1 MKNLHLKIF
10 FALMM
15 LLTGAFAA
23 NGRQIKS
30 YPDVE
35 KVTVFTDRSI
45 YITGEK
51 VQFSAFIRS
60 AFQQEPPLSLI
71 LYVEIVT
78 TDGKSIVREKFPVK
92 NYFAEG
98 SLSVPKDIITG
109 IYYLRAYTKYMRNSG
124 PEAYSY
130 LALKIVNPLRNDI
143 IQGSD
148 TAGIAKA
155 EANHADYADT
165 FVISS
170 DKNEYK
176 PREVV
181 HVSIIAQDIRPGD
194 IQGLCISVVPEASYS
209 ENMLQLPVRDSQVK
223 SLRYYPENRGVSLT
237 GELKENASGNTIA
250 GARVNLS
257 IIGKGREFM
266 AMQTDSS
273 GRYFFTLPAYT
284 GRRDLFLSA
293 VNSLDSHP
301 EIIVDNDFCT
311 EPVHLPSPIFKL
323 SADEYAATYKMAL
336 NARLWEIFAP
346 DTIPCKDQVEI
357 SDRAFYGKPSATLI
371 IDKYIQLPTLEDYF
385 FELPTFVK
393 VRKRHGEKYLKVIGS
408 QAEMT
413 FFDPLIMVDWVA
425 IDDPA
430 KILAIQPQDVE
441 RIEFV
446 YEPYVKGDVTYGGI
460 VSIISKRGD
469 FAGIDLPASGK
480 FINYRFLAEESTC
493 RKSEPAIANIPEVR
507 NTLFWEPNLE
517 LNAIDGAGITF
528 TTPDTPGR
536 YLILLNGVTRDGYNV
551 TYKKEFDVS
560 QEK

>member
-1 MKNLHLKIF
+1 
-10 FALMM
+10 MM

-35 KVTVFTDRSI
+35 KVTVFTDRSL

-60 AFQQEPPLSLI
+60 VFQQEPPLSVI
-71 LYVEIVT
+71 LYVEIVSP
-78 TDGKSIVREKFPVK
+78 DGKSIAREKFSVK

-98 SLSVPKDIITG
+98 DLSVPKDIITG
-109 IYYLRAYTKYMRNSG
+109 IYYLRAYTKYKRNAG

-130 LALKIVNPLRNDI
+130 VALKIVNPFRNDVV
-143 IQGSD
+143 QGSD
-148 TAGIAKA
+148 TAVTSMA
-155 EANHADYADT
+155 ESNHTDYADT
-165 FVISS
+165 FVISA
-170 DKNEYK
+170 DKKEYK

-181 HVSIIAQDIRPGD
+181 NVSIIAKDIRPGD
-194 IQGLCISVVPEASYS
+194 VQGLCISVIPEASSS
-209 ENMLQLPVRDSQVK
+209 ENMLQLPVRDSRVT

-237 GELKENASGNTIA
+237 GELKENASGKAIG

-273 GRYFFTLPAYT
+273 GRYFFTLPDYT

-293 VNSLDSHP
+293 ANTLNSHP
-301 EIIVDNDFCT
+301 EIIIDNDFCT
-311 EPVHLPSPIFKL
+311 EPVQLPSPIFKL
-323 SADEYAATYKMAL
+323 SAEEYAATYKMAL

-346 DTIPCKDQVEI
+346 DTIPCKDHVEI
-357 SDRAFYGKPSATLI
+357 SDGAFYGKPSATLV

-413 FFDPLIMVDWVA
+413 FFDPLIMIDWVA

-430 KILAIQPQDVE
+430 KILAILPQDVE

-469 FAGIDLPASGK
+469 FAGIDLPASGR
-480 FINYRFLAEESTC
+480 FINFRFLTEESIC
-493 RKSEPAIANIPEVR
+493 QKNEPAIANIPDVR
-507 NTLFWEPNLE
+507 NTLFWEPSLE
-517 LNAIDGAGITF
+517 LNATDGAQITF

-536 YLILLNGVTRDGYNV
+536 YLIVLNGVTRDGNKV
-551 TYKKEFDVS
+551 TFKKEFDVS